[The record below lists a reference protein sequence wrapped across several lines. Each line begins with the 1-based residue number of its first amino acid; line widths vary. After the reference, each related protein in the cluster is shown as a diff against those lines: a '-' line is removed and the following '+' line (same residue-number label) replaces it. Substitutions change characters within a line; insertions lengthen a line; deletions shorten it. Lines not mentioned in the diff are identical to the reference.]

1 MSHTNYE
8 GLIMARFNGYP
19 SFIPYSV
26 VFTDSNVSPEVREAC
41 GLIPEFFARSV
52 AEGADTLD
60 KVCASMT
67 YYYGF
72 GNSWDFGRLD
82 DRWIL
87 GGSITSEGVYQSPYD
102 DDPDLE
108 PLGIGRPTPAGC
120 LICFYILTA
129 YARFAIH
136 APVKLRSPAW
146 TKTNNRASREAQ
158 HRAGLI
164 AGFFMPGQLTMGP
177 GDQTT
182 GC

>member
-1 MSHTNYE
+1 MKITTE
-8 GLIMARFNGYP
+8 TVGV
-19 SFIPYSV
+19 PYSV
-26 VFTDSNVSPEVREAC
+26 IFTDSNVSPEVREAC

-108 PLGIGRPTPAGC
+108 PLGHWTSNTGGLFDLFLYPYG
-120 LICFYILTA
+120 ICAVRDPRTGE
-129 YARFAIH
+129 
-136 APVKLRSPAW
+136 
-146 TKTNNRASREAQ
+146 TKITR
-158 HRAGLI
+158 
-164 AGFFMPGQLTMGP
+164 M
-177 GDQTT
+177 D
-182 GC
+182 

>member
-1 MSHTNYE
+1 MEINTE
-8 GLIMARFNGYP
+8 TIGV
-19 SFIPYSV
+19 PYSV
-26 VFTDSNVSPEVREAC
+26 IFTDSNVSPEVREAC

-108 PLGIGRPTPAGC
+108 PLGHWTSNTGGLFDLFLYPYG
-120 LICFYILTA
+120 ICAVRDPRTGE
-129 YARFAIH
+129 
-136 APVKLRSPAW
+136 
-146 TKTNNRASREAQ
+146 TKITR
-158 HRAGLI
+158 
-164 AGFFMPGQLTMGP
+164 M
-177 GDQTT
+177 D
-182 GC
+182 

>member
-1 MSHTNYE
+1 MEINTE
-8 GLIMARFNGYP
+8 TIGV
-19 SFIPYSV
+19 PYSV
-26 VFTDSNVSPEVREAC
+26 IFTESNVSPEVREAW

-108 PLGIGRPTPAGC
+108 PLGHWTSNTGGLFDLFLYPYG
-120 LICFYILTA
+120 ICAVRDPRTGE
-129 YARFAIH
+129 
-136 APVKLRSPAW
+136 
-146 TKTNNRASREAQ
+146 TKITR
-158 HRAGLI
+158 
-164 AGFFMPGQLTMGP
+164 M
-177 GDQTT
+177 D
-182 GC
+182 